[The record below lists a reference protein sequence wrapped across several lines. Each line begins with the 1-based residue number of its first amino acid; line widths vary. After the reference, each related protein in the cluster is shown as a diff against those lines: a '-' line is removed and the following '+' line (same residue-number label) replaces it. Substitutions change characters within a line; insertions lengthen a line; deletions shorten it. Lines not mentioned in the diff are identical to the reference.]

1 MISSVFNQKLKF
13 QCLLVQKHMQFMCE
27 NWKQSL
33 CNHIFSVEKKAR
45 ETIFTNFVSIHA
57 IQLKNRPYCKHTIAQ
72 RGNPENSYTGEIL
85 SQQSLSSFFFPNSE
99 YKTFF

>member
-1 MISSVFNQKLKF
+1 MPFGTKTYAIYVRKLKT
-13 QCLLVQKHMQFMCE
+13 VPMQSYFFR
-27 NWKQSL
+27 K
-33 CNHIFSVEKKAR
+33 KKAR